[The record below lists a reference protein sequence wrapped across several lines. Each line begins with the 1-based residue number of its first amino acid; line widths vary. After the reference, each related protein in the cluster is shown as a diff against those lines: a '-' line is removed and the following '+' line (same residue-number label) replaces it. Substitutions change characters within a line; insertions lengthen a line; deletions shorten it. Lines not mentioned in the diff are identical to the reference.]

1 MLIFGHRGA
10 PLIKPENTIASFE
23 MALSQNV
30 DGIELDIQLT
40 SDGEIVV
47 LHDFIIQDQSKIE
60 LPVKDLSFND
70 IQTLYSKIKIPTLDE
85 VCQMFPSD
93 KILNI
98 EIKSQS
104 IHNTKIITKTVKTIT
119 KYGLHESSIISSFNP
134 FVLLTIKK
142 LNPRIKIGLLWSQSS
157 TTPWFVTHYSANQ
170 LEPYSFH
177 ASIHYINDKI
187 ANWVIK
193 NNMKLF
199 FYTIN
204 TASELNKAKQF
215 NADGIFSDYPNI
227 LNTKI

>member
-23 MALSQNV
+23 VALSQNV

-40 SDGEIVV
+40 SDGKIIVF
-47 LHDFIIQDQSKIE
+47 HDFTIIDHHQKEHLI
-60 LPVKDLSFND
+60 KNLSFND
-70 IQTLYSKIKIPTLDE
+70 IQSLCPKIIIPTLND
-85 VCQMFPSD
+85 VCQIFPSD

-98 EIKSQS
+98 EIKSQNL
-104 IHNTKIITKTVKTIT
+104 HNKLIVEQTIQTIT
-119 KYGLHESSIISSFNP
+119 KHGLNDNSIISSFNP

-142 LNPRIKIGLLWSQSS
+142 INSQIKIGLLWSQSP

-177 ASIHYINDKI
+177 ASIHYMNDKI

-204 TASELNKAKQF
+204 TESELNKAKLF
-215 NADGIFSDYPNI
+215 NADGIFSDDPNI